1 MALTLILEISGNSA
15 QDFAGE
21 RRKVFD
27 SAGGRIGRA
36 SDCDWVLPNRYVSR
50 HHATVSCID
59 GVFHIESI
67 SENGLAVNDAQN
79 TLSRLERRALKS
91 GDRLFID
98 EYEISVQIPEE
109 AEAGGAT
116 TDTVEVLQASRAAG
130 LAQETISGAVQDLM
144 PSSTGRPNGLD
155 PLMPEREE
163 SLEPLKR
170 FLNRNTTATT
180 VPAEDPAWNHS
191 SSLAD
196 HFKPPPI
203 PPATEVLP
211 QGWEEEE
218 EEEKE
223 SGIRRSP
230 AELARVLAAQLSLSA
245 QAADPAGPLRPP
257 LASGATFD
265 VDAFLRAAGLNP
277 ESVPA
282 EMAPTLGH
290 IVRCVVQGLV
300 DVLHARAAFRDQF
313 RLPVTRVQMSQNNP
327 LKFAANAEDA
337 LAALLRTP
345 TRGYLSPLEAFEDAF
360 DDIRF
365 HQLAM
370 LAGMRAGFNSITQRF
385 DPAKLREQA
394 DRRNQGLF
402 SRLGAKGRYWNLHVN
417 QFEEIAGNPDSV
429 FQRLYGEEF
438 SSAYERQLEE
448 LKRNRASSVR

>member
-1 MALTLILEISGNSA
+1 MALNLILQISGSPA
-15 QDFAGE
+15 QGVGFE
-21 RRKVFD
+21 RRKVFGG
-27 SAGGRIGRA
+27 AGGRIGRG
-36 SDCDWVLPNRYVSR
+36 SDCDWVLSNPYVSR

-59 GVFHIESI
+59 GVFHVECI
-67 SENGLAVNDAQN
+67 SENGLAINDAQEI
-79 TLSRLERRALKS
+79 LPRLERRALKS
-91 GDRLFID
+91 GDTLFID
-98 EYEISVQIPEE
+98 EYEISVRISEDAQ
-109 AEAGGAT
+109 AGGAT
-116 TDTVEVLQASRAAG
+116 PDTAETARAAEVSQASRAVG
-130 LAQETISGAVQDLM
+130 LAGETIPGAVQDLM
-144 PSSTGRPNGLD
+144 PPATGRPNGLA

-170 FLNRNTTATT
+170 FLNRPPTATT
-180 VPAEDPAWNHS
+180 VPAGDPAWNHS

-211 QGWEEEE
+211 QGWEEET
-218 EEEKE
+218 
-223 SGIRRSP
+223 GIRRSP

-245 QAADPAGPLRPP
+245 QAADPAGPLRPAP
-257 LASGATFD
+257 ASGATFD

-300 DVLHARAAFRDQF
+300 DVLQARAAFRDQF

-327 LKFAANAEDA
+327 LKFAINAEDA

-370 LAGMRAGFNSITQRF
+370 VAGMRAGFNSIMRRF

-394 DRRNQGLF
+394 DRRNPGLF
-402 SRLGAKGRYWNLHVN
+402 SWLGAKGRYWNLYVN
-417 QFEEIAGNPDSV
+417 QFEEVAGNPDSV